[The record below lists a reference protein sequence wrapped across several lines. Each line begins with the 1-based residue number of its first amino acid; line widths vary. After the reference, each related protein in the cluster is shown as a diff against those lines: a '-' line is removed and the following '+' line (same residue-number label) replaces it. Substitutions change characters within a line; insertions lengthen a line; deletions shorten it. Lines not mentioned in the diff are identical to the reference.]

1 MFAYFA
7 RRNVLLGVL
16 FIVSV
21 LGAYYHIKANNLYQ
35 TVFPKQSTFYTPGQ
49 HGNCKWV
56 VHITDEI
63 TTQSGDNSSVQIGI
77 PEVLKDGYI
86 AGLMQN
92 GPGQS
97 LLFAFKL
104 PTQSEDSPPFIMT
117 ASYKKEDLPLSQV
130 RFRVFSSSLMTMVL
144 YSSYEK
150 CIEATMK

>member
-1 MFAYFA
+1 MFAYLA
-7 RRNVLLGVL
+7 RRSVLLGVL

-21 LGAYYHIKANNLYQ
+21 LGAYYYIKANNLHQ

-56 VHITDEI
+56 VHISDEI

-117 ASYKKEDLPLSQV
+117 ASYKEENLPLEQI
-130 RFRVFSSSLMTMVL
+130 RFRVF
-144 YSSYEK
+144 K
-150 CIEATMK
+150 